1 MGSDFIGAVTHLATR
16 SSPLRVPHT
25 CMALLKA
32 NLSSPVSVHGRCAL
46 LNAKHVISLMARK
59 TDVQTAESLMTQAR
73 SLLDAFGDQARP
85 RTSNLTLLRPQAAA
99 CGWRSPTKDHAAFV
113 ALGELDVRCAKV
125 LTKRR
130 NVQCTGEAY
139 ESISDIAKELAAANV
154 RSLSSIYQFVRSAT

>member
-1 MGSDFIGAVTHLATR
+1 MGSDFIGAVTQLATR

-32 NLSSPVSVHGRCAL
+32 NLSSPVSVDGRCAL
-46 LNAKHVISLMARK
+46 LNAKQVTSLLLRK
-59 TDVQTAESLMTQAR
+59 TVEDVQKAESLMTQAR

-113 ALGELDVRCAKV
+113 ALSELDVRCAKF

-130 NVQCTGEAY
+130 NVQCTGEDY
-139 ESISDIAKELAAANV
+139 ESISDIAKELAAANI
-154 RSLSSIYQFVRSAT
+154 RSLSSIY